1 LIISNKINFFVTN
14 PIAHAVCLFILLIG
28 MSVLF
33 LFRERLFGPDV
44 LDRIMDKG
52 EIIVITRNN
61 AHCYYIDRDQAMG
74 FEYDL
79 VKEFSDYLGVKLKI
93 VIAQEWDEMVS
104 KLLTG
109 DAHILAASFPINP
122 KWEDMIRFSDEYMT
136 IQQQIIVNR
145 DNAEIKNIKDL
156 AGKKIYVRK
165 GTSYQEQLED
175 LKKKGMQIEIEA
187 LENIST
193 AELIRKVA
201 RGEFEVTIADSNVA
215 MLNRRYYPQ
224 AVIRDVI
231 GEKKSLAWAV
241 HPDADKLL
249 EKINEFF
256 IKIKKDGIFEQIYN
270 RYYTDI
276 KQFDYVDLQSYHR
289 RLQSRLPRF
298 ITIIKEAASRYGF
311 DWCMIAALIY
321 QESNFEEWAN
331 SPSGAYGLMQL
342 TQRTADSYE
351 VKDLYDPKQNI
362 HSGVRYLKKLY
373 DLFQESEGA
382 DRLFIAFAAYNTG
395 QGHIRDAQRLAK
407 TLNLDPNK
415 WASLTKTLPML
426 REWEYFKDARY
437 GYCRGNEP
445 VQYVRQIM
453 IYYDILRHQRQEY
466 DPSSSDL
473 QPRI

>member
-1 LIISNKINFFVTN
+1 LTISHKSNLILTN
-14 PIAHAVCLFILLIG
+14 PIAYAVFLFVLLIG

-33 LFRERLFGPDV
+33 LTREQLFGPDV

-79 VKEFSDYLGVKLKI
+79 VKEFSEYLGVKLKI
-93 VIAQEWDEMVS
+93 IIAEEWDEMVS

-109 DAHILAASFPINP
+109 DAHIIAASFPINP
-122 KWEDMIRFSDEYMT
+122 KWENILQFSNEYMT
-136 IQQQIIVNR
+136 IQQQIVVNR
-145 DNAEIKNIKDL
+145 DNAEIQNIHDL
-156 AGKKIYVRK
+156 AGKKIHVRK
-165 GTSYQEQLED
+165 GTSYQKRLED
-175 LKKKGMQIEIEA
+175 LQKQGMQIEIEA

-215 MLNRRYYPQ
+215 MLNRRYFPQ

-231 GEKKSLAWAV
+231 GEKESLAWAV

-256 IKIKKDGIFEQIYN
+256 IKIKKDGIFDQIYN

-276 KQFDYVDLQSYHR
+276 EQFNYVDLQAYHR

-298 ITIIKEAASRYGF
+298 IAIIKEAASKYGF
-311 DWCMIAALIY
+311 DWCVIAALIY
-321 QESNFEEWAN
+321 QESNFEEWAS

-351 VKDLYDPKQNI
+351 IKDLYDPIQNI

-373 DLFQESEGA
+373 NLFQESEGA

-395 QGHIRDAQRLAK
+395 QGHIRDAQRLAQK
-407 TLNLDPNK
+407 LNLDPNK
-415 WASLTKTLPML
+415 WASLAKTLPML

-437 GYCRGNEP
+437 GYCRGNQP

-453 IYYDILRHQRQEY
+453 IYYDILRHQRLEY
-466 DPSSSDL
+466 DSLSSDL
-473 QPRI
+473 QPRL